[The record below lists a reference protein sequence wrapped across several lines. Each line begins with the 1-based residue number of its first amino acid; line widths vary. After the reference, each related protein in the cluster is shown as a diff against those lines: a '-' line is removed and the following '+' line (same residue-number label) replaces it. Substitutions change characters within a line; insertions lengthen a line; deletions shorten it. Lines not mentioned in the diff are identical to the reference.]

1 MRIAF
6 KIMMVYYGVSEKSK
20 FLSINEVGSFN
31 FNLAVLTET
40 DLRSKIILLI
50 LFGKNINIYGGYYL

>member
-1 MRIAF
+1 
-6 KIMMVYYGVSEKSK
+6 MMVYYGVSEKSK